1 MLVYV
6 PMNSATLAILT
17 AYGTT
22 IDEAV
27 KNIIDSA
34 SSSPSP
40 SPSSS
45 STPAFLPFPAP
56 PVVTRSTIISAKI
69 DNTAAPKSWNGI
81 FEELVIKKAPM
92 LPNNATTV
100 IKSLRKRGEHIPHSF
115 HPIGNTHYFTRGKDA
130 KNAWDEISIL
140 AKITGA
146 TVEVQFSDHQGNNV
160 TVLS

>member
-34 SSSPSP
+34 SS
-40 SPSSS
+40 PSSSPS

-146 TVEVQFSDHQGNNV
+146 TVEVQFSDYQGNNV
-160 TVLS
+160 KVLS